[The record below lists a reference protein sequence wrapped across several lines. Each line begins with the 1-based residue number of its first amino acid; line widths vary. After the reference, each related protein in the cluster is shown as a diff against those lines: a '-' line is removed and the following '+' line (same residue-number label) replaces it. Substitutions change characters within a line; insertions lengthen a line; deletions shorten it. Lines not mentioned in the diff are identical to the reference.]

1 MPQPTI
7 VVGVDDSPATR
18 AALRWAADLARS
30 SGGTLRAVHVLPWP
44 GASEVYACSVLG
56 DPVQLDPVWLEDLDR
71 EACRAAFDE
80 VAPEPGWTL
89 GFLHGHVGRVLVQ
102 ESREARVL
110 VLGAREHRTGD
121 EPAAATLVVVG
132 RPHRSLHVAPW
143 SRPVAA
149 RVLAASGCPLLVAPS
164 DDPPTPVSA
173 GGRRG
178 ARERRR

>member
-30 SGGTLRAVHVLPWP
+30 SGGILRAVHVLPWP

-56 DPVQLDPVWLEDLDR
+56 DPVQIDPVWLEDLDR
-71 EACRAAFDE
+71 EACRAAFEE

-110 VLGAREHRTGD
+110 VLGAREHRGLTRVLHGSVGHYCLD
-121 EPAAATLVVVG
+121 HATCPVVAVPLPTVPHDPPPGGAA
-132 RPHRSLHVAPW
+132 VAP
-143 SRPVAA
+143 RTTV
-149 RVLAASGCPLLVAPS
+149 G
-164 DDPPTPVSA
+164 
-173 GGRRG
+173 
-178 ARERRR
+178 